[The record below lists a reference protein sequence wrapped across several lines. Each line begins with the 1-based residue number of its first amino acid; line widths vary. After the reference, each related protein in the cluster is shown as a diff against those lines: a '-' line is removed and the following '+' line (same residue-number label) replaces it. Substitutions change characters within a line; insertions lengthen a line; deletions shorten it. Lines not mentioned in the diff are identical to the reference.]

1 MIFLSLLVNT
11 LLFFIIFNLSY
22 IKQKKADPHYPDKPF
37 SKLVLFPLALGII
50 FTLIVDVFKGI
61 FIYQI
66 IIFIIAALL
75 LYWIFYILLPRSK

>member
-22 IKQKKADPHYPDKPF
+22 IKQKKADPKYPDKPF
-37 SKLVLFPLALGII
+37 SKLALFPLALGVI

-66 IIFIIAALL
+66 IIFIISALL
-75 LYWIFYILLPRSK
+75 LYWIFYFLLPRSK